1 MDTSHFDSLT
11 RSLTTRTRRHFSLAL
26 AGLGLAGGLGLL
38 AGPAAVAGKK
48 QCKRKRKGKRCKI
61 KDKPKCESGE
71 KPCFKSCIPEADC
84 CTDEDCSTDLGLIC
98 VDGDC
103 ICGSRRG
110 VSIQAC

>member
-1 MDTSHFDSLT
+1 MDTSQLDALTPSLT
-11 RSLTTRTRRHFSLAL
+11 LRTRRRFSLAL

-38 AGPAAVAGKK
+38 AGPAAVVAKK

-61 KDKPKCESGE
+61 KDKPKCGSGE
-71 KPCFKSCIPEADC
+71 KPCGKSCIPEADC
-84 CTDEDCSTDLGLIC
+84 CTDDDCDVSLGLIC